1 MKVVLFCGGMGMR
14 IREYSDSVPKPM
26 VPVGPR
32 PILWHVMKYYASYGH
47 NEFILCLGHRG
58 DAIKQYFRTYDE
70 SISND
75 FTLYQGETTLHAS
88 DIQDWRI
95 TFVDTGLTSNIGM
108 RLMAVKHL
116 LGDDE
121 HFLANYSD
129 GLTDLHLP
137 EMLASYQAHNKIAS
151 FLSVRPAVSFHLVDA
166 AGDGMVRAI
175 RGVEQANVWINGG
188 YFIFNRAI
196 FDYMRPGEELVEQP
210 FARLVEQGQLA
221 TYHHKGFWA
230 CMDTFKEKVILDEKY
245 ARGDR
250 PWAVWERNLSLMAPT
265 TQEQVNV
272 AAD

>member
-14 IREYSDSVPKPM
+14 IREYSESVPKPM

-58 DAIKQYFRTYDE
+58 DAIKHYFRTYDE
-70 SISND
+70 CISND
-75 FTLYQGETTLHAS
+75 FTLDHGTMTLHTS

-95 TFVDTGLTSNIGM
+95 TFVDTGLNSNIGT
-108 RLMAVKHL
+108 RLMVVRHL
-116 LGDDE
+116 IGDDE

-137 EMLASYQAHNKIAS
+137 DMLNFHHSHNRIAS
-151 FLSVRPAVSFHLVDA
+151 FLSVRPAVSFHLVEA
-166 AGDGMVRAI
+166 ASDGCVRGI
-175 RGVEQANVWINGG
+175 RGAEQADVWINGG

-210 FARLVEQGQLA
+210 FARLVEAGKLS
-221 TYHHKGFWA
+221 TYRHNGFWA

-245 ARGDR
+245 ARGER
-250 PWAVWERNLSLMAPT
+250 PWAVWERSMRMPVARGP
-265 TQEQVNV
+265 VNV
-272 AAD
+272 TVN